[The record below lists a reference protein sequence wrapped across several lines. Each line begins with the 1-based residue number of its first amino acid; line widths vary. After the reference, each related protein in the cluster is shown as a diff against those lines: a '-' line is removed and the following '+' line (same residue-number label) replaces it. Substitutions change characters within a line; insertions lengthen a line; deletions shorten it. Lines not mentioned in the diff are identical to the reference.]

1 MQQWLAIR
9 TGLEMGATLWVV
21 KMAEACVLAV
31 DFYM

>member
-1 MQQWLAIR
+1 MQQQLAVH
-9 TGLEMGATLWVV
+9 TGLGMGATLWVV